1 MLARAIWKKT
11 NEVIASGFLLAIGY
25 SALLA
30 TVFVV
35 FRQPLVELFIA
46 EGVEYDEIREL
57 ASFMMLGL
65 ASYVM
70 ADATIL
76 VVGGVL
82 RGAGDTRWLM
92 IVSVIMHWLML
103 LAQYVVIKVLK
114 YGPKASWMIFT
125 VMILS
130 IAAVY
135 LVRLFSQRWRDPE
148 VLKRV
153 MAEH

>member
-1 MLARAIWKKT
+1 
-11 NEVIASGFLLAIGY
+11 
-25 SALLA
+25 
-30 TVFVV
+30 
-35 FRQPLVELFIA
+35 
-46 EGVEYDEIREL
+46 
-57 ASFMMLGL
+57 
-65 ASYVM
+65 M